1 MILTEEQKE
10 ELTLKLS
17 ELDENYICFGNI
29 FADVQDIVKVV
40 EEFLEDK

>member
-40 EEFLEDK
+40 EEFLKEQ